1 MIRINEILDKVDSY
15 LSPSEQGLIQK
26 AYIFSA
32 SAHAGQ
38 IRLSGEPY
46 LSHPLEVANILAG
59 LQLDAPTI
67 AAGLLHDT
75 IEDTIATR
83 EDLVSQFGE
92 DVAKIVEGVTK
103 ISKMKF
109 DSREEAQA
117 ENIRKM
123 ILAMA
128 DDIRVIMVKLADRLH
143 NMRTLE
149 FQKEIKQRL
158 IAQETMDIYAPLANR
173 LGLYILKIQLEDLS
187 LRYQKPDIYNQIQ
200 EGLKE
205 HQVAGQG
212 YIDNVCTLIG
222 NLLKDNNV
230 EGTISGR
237 IKHAYSIYHKM
248 KVQKLTFEQIY
259 DLIAFRANVK
269 TVKDCYTVLGLV
281 HSLWKPVPGRFKD
294 YISMP
299 KANMYQSLHT
309 TVFGPEGERI
319 EIQIRTEEMHRL
331 AEYGVAAHWLY
342 KEGSKLKDK
351 DADRFSWLRQILDW
365 QGELKNP
372 REFMSSLR
380 FDLFQDEVYVFT
392 PHGQVRELPEG
403 ATPVDFAYTI
413 HTEVGNQCSGAKVNG
428 RLVPLNTPL
437 VNGDTV
443 EIITTQGRHPSSD
456 WLQFVKTAKART
468 RIKHWMRTEERARS
482 ISLAKEVL
490 EKEGRKLG
498 INFVKALKNGD
509 LEPIAREMSLKTV
522 DDLLSAVGYARI
534 TPKQLLHQLLP
545 KEALKPETAEEK
557 AREQE
562 AARARE
568 GQKRTS
574 DSIKVRGVEDV
585 LVRFAQCCNPV
596 PGDPIVGYISRGRGV
611 TIHTQD
617 CPNVANMEEERLLD
631 VMGRFRA
638 SAITRENQ
646 DEVQESAGSSGN
658 RGHPACRRRC
668 EHRFGKFQIRCRWK
682 YRNPAYYPGAGHHP
696 SLRDHR
702 KAAKTSP
709 GSGGYPKNNG
719 LTEVAAFFVPYTG
732 ITQKGRTQCSS
743 LFHW

>member
-1 MIRINEILDKVDSY
+1 
-15 LSPSEQGLIQK
+15 
-26 AYIFSA
+26 
-32 SAHAGQ
+32 
-38 IRLSGEPY
+38 
-46 LSHPLEVANILAG
+46 
-59 LQLDAPTI
+59 
-67 AAGLLHDT
+67 
-75 IEDTIATR
+75 
-83 EDLVSQFGE
+83 
-92 DVAKIVEGVTK
+92 
-103 ISKMKF
+103 
-109 DSREEAQA
+109 
-117 ENIRKM
+117 
-123 ILAMA
+123 MA

-230 EGTISGR
+230 EGTVSGR

-631 VMGRFRA
+631 VQWEDSGHQRLPVKIKMKCK
-638 SAITRENQ
+638 NQ
-646 DEVQESAGSSGN
+646 RGVLATVATQLAEEDVNIDSGN
-658 RGHPACRRRC
+658 FRSDVDGNTEILLTIQVRDTTHLYETIEKLRKLPPVLEVIRRTT
-668 EHRFGKFQIRCRWK
+668 
-682 YRNPAYYPGAGHHP
+682 
-696 SLRDHR
+696 D
-702 KAAKTSP
+702 
-709 GSGGYPKNNG
+709 
-719 LTEVAAFFVPYTG
+719 
-732 ITQKGRTQCSS
+732 
-743 LFHW
+743 

>member
-1 MIRINEILDKVDSY
+1 LFLLLTFPQHYIIMIRINEILDKVDSY

-75 IEDTIATR
+75 IEDTMATR
-83 EDLVSQFGE
+83 EDLVGQFGE

-187 LRYQKPDIYNQIQ
+187 LRYQKPDVYNQIQ
-200 EGLKE
+200 EGLRE

-212 YIDNVCTLIG
+212 YIENVCTLIN

-230 EGTISGR
+230 EGTVSGR

-248 KVQKLTFEQIY
+248 KVQKLTFDQIY
-259 DLIAFRANVK
+259 DLIAFRAKVK

-309 TVFGPEGERI
+309 TVIGPEGERI
-319 EIQIRTEEMHRL
+319 EIQIRTVEMHRL
-331 AEYGVAAHWLY
+331 AEYGVAAHWIY

-365 QGELKNP
+365 QGDLKNP
-372 REFMSSLR
+372 REFMASLR

-413 HTEVGNQCSGAKVNG
+413 HTEVGHQCSGAKVNG

-545 KEALKPETAEEK
+545 KEERLPEKVEER
-557 AREQE
+557 ARQQE

-617 CPNVANMEEERLLD
+617 CPNVANMEEERLID
-631 VMGRFRA
+631 VSWEDSGHQRLPVKIKIKCKDQRGVLA
-638 SAITRENQ
+638 TVATRLAEEDVNI
-646 DEVQESAGSSGN
+646 DSGN
-658 RGHPACRRRC
+658 FKSDIAGNTEIFLTIQVRDTTHLYETIEKLRKLPPVLEVIRRTT
-668 EHRFGKFQIRCRWK
+668 
-682 YRNPAYYPGAGHHP
+682 
-696 SLRDHR
+696 D
-702 KAAKTSP
+702 
-709 GSGGYPKNNG
+709 
-719 LTEVAAFFVPYTG
+719 
-732 ITQKGRTQCSS
+732 
-743 LFHW
+743 

>member
-1 MIRINEILDKVDSY
+1 MIRINEILDKVSTY
-15 LSPSEQGLIQK
+15 LPPSDQGLIQK

-67 AAGLLHDT
+67 SAGLLHDT
-75 IEDTIATR
+75 IEDTVATR
-83 EDLVSQFGE
+83 EDLAKQFGE
-92 DVAKIVEGVTK
+92 DVAHVVDGVSK

-187 LRYQKPDIYNQIQ
+187 LRYQKPDIYSQIQ
-200 EGLKE
+200 EGLKQ

-212 YIDNVCTLIG
+212 YIGNVCTLLG
-222 NLLKDNNV
+222 DLLEENNV
-230 EGTISGR
+230 DGTVSGR

-248 KVQKLTFEQIY
+248 KSQGLTFEQIY
-259 DLIAFRANVK
+259 DLIAFRVKVK
-269 TVKDCYTVLGLV
+269 TIKDCYTVLGLV

-309 TVFGPEGERI
+309 TVIGPEGERI
-319 EIQIRTEEMHRL
+319 EIQIRTDEMHKL
-331 AEYGVAAHWLY
+331 AEYGVAAHWIY
-342 KEGSKLKDK
+342 KEGSRLKEK

-392 PHGQVRELPEG
+392 PRGQVKELPEG

-456 WLQFVKTAKART
+456 WMQFVKTAKART

-498 INFVKALKNGD
+498 INFPRVLKNGD
-509 LEPIAREMSLKTV
+509 LEPIAKDMSLKTV
-522 DDLLSAVGYARI
+522 EDLLSAVGYARI

-545 KEALKPETAEEK
+545 KEESKPETEEEK
-557 AREQE
+557 ARGQE
-562 AARARE
+562 AARVRE
-568 GQKRTS
+568 EKKRTS
-574 DSIKVRGVEDV
+574 ESIRVRGVEDV

-631 VMGRFRA
+631 VSWEDSGHQRLPVKIKMKCK
-638 SAITRENQ
+638 NQ
-646 DEVQESAGSSGN
+646 RGVLATIANRLAEEDVNIESGN
-658 RGHPACRRRC
+658 FKSDIDGNTEIFLTVQVRDTTHLYETIDKLRNLSPVL
-668 EHRFGKFQIRCRWK
+668 EIIR
-682 YRNPAYYPGAGHHP
+682 
-696 SLRDHR
+696 
-702 KAAKTSP
+702 KT
-709 GSGGYPKNNG
+709 
-719 LTEVAAFFVPYTG
+719 TD
-732 ITQKGRTQCSS
+732 
-743 LFHW
+743 

>member
-1 MIRINEILDKVDSY
+1 MIRINEILDKVGSY

-83 EDLVSQFGE
+83 KDLAGQFGE

-230 EGTISGR
+230 DGTISGR

-299 KANMYQSLHT
+299 KANLYQSLHT
-309 TVFGPEGERI
+309 TVIGPEGERI
-319 EIQIRTEEMHRL
+319 EIQIRTQEMHRL

-342 KEGSKLKDK
+342 KEGTKLKDK

-365 QGELKNP
+365 QGELKNS

-392 PHGQVRELPEG
+392 PHGQVRELPEK

-443 EIITTQGRHPSSD
+443 EILTTQGRHPSSD

-545 KEALKPETAEEK
+545 KEELKPDRVEQR

-562 AARARE
+562 AARSRE
-568 GQKRTS
+568 EKKPSS

-611 TIHTQD
+611 TVHTQD

-631 VMGRFRA
+631 VQWEDSGHQRLPVKIKMKCRNQRGVLA
-638 SAITRENQ
+638 TVATRLAEEDVNI
-646 DEVQESAGSSGN
+646 DSGN
-658 RGHPACRRRC
+658 FRSDVDGNTEILLTVQVRDTTHLYETIEKLRKISPVLEVIRRTT
-668 EHRFGKFQIRCRWK
+668 
-682 YRNPAYYPGAGHHP
+682 
-696 SLRDHR
+696 D
-702 KAAKTSP
+702 
-709 GSGGYPKNNG
+709 
-719 LTEVAAFFVPYTG
+719 
-732 ITQKGRTQCSS
+732 
-743 LFHW
+743 

>member
-1 MIRINEILDKVDSY
+1 MIRINEILDKVGLY

-67 AAGLLHDT
+67 SAGLLHDT
-75 IEDTIATR
+75 IEDTVATR
-83 EDLVSQFGE
+83 EDLVEQFGE

-149 FQKEIKQRL
+149 FQKDIKQRL

-200 EGLKE
+200 EGLKQ

-222 NLLKDNNV
+222 KLLADNNV
-230 EGTISGR
+230 EGSVSGR

-248 KVQKLTFEQIY
+248 KTQKLTFDQIY
-259 DLIAFRANVK
+259 DLIAFRAKVK

-309 TVFGPEGERI
+309 TVIGPEGERI
-319 EIQIRTEEMHRL
+319 EIQIRTEEMHKL
-331 AEYGVAAHWLY
+331 AEYGVAAHWIY
-342 KEGSKLKDK
+342 KEGSRIKEK

-392 PHGQVRELPEG
+392 PQGQVRELPEG

-545 KEALKPETAEEK
+545 KEEMLPEKEAEK
-557 AREQE
+557 ARELE
-562 AARARE
+562 AVRSRE
-568 GQKRTS
+568 EKRLAS
-574 DSIKVRGVEDV
+574 DSIRVRGVEDV

-617 CPNVANMEEERLLD
+617 CPNVANMEDERLLD
-631 VMGRFRA
+631 VSWENSGHQRLPVKIKMKCKNQRGVLA
-638 SAITRENQ
+638 TVATRLSEEDVNI
-646 DEVQESAGSSGN
+646 ESGN
-658 RGHPACRRRC
+658 FRSDIDGNTEILMTVQVRDTTHLYDTIDKLRKLPPVLEVIRRTT
-668 EHRFGKFQIRCRWK
+668 
-682 YRNPAYYPGAGHHP
+682 
-696 SLRDHR
+696 D
-702 KAAKTSP
+702 
-709 GSGGYPKNNG
+709 
-719 LTEVAAFFVPYTG
+719 
-732 ITQKGRTQCSS
+732 
-743 LFHW
+743 

>member
-75 IEDTIATR
+75 IEDTMATR
-83 EDLVSQFGE
+83 EDLVGQFGE

-187 LRYQKPDIYNQIQ
+187 LRYQKPDVYNQIQ
-200 EGLKE
+200 EGLRE

-212 YIDNVCTLIG
+212 YIENVCTLIN

-230 EGTISGR
+230 EGTVSGR

-248 KVQKLTFEQIY
+248 KVQKLTFDQIY
-259 DLIAFRANVK
+259 DLIAFRAKVK

-309 TVFGPEGERI
+309 TVIGPEGERI
-319 EIQIRTEEMHRL
+319 EIQIRTVEMHRL
-331 AEYGVAAHWLY
+331 AEYGVAAHWIY

-365 QGELKNP
+365 QGDLKNP
-372 REFMSSLR
+372 REFMASLR

-413 HTEVGNQCSGAKVNG
+413 HTEVGHQCSGAKVNG

-545 KEALKPETAEEK
+545 KEERLPEKMEER
-557 AREQE
+557 ARQQE

-617 CPNVANMEEERLLD
+617 CPNVANMEEERLID
-631 VMGRFRA
+631 VSWEDSGHQRLPVKIKIKCKDQRGVLA
-638 SAITRENQ
+638 TVATRLAEEDVNI
-646 DEVQESAGSSGN
+646 DSGN
-658 RGHPACRRRC
+658 FKSDIAGNTEIFLTIQVRDTTHLYETIEKLRKLPPVLEVIRRTT
-668 EHRFGKFQIRCRWK
+668 
-682 YRNPAYYPGAGHHP
+682 
-696 SLRDHR
+696 D
-702 KAAKTSP
+702 
-709 GSGGYPKNNG
+709 
-719 LTEVAAFFVPYTG
+719 
-732 ITQKGRTQCSS
+732 
-743 LFHW
+743 

>member
-1 MIRINEILDKVDSY
+1 LFLLLTFPQHYIIMIRINEILDKVDSY

-75 IEDTIATR
+75 IEDTMATR
-83 EDLVSQFGE
+83 EDLVGQFGE

-187 LRYQKPDIYNQIQ
+187 LRYQKPDVYNQIQ
-200 EGLKE
+200 EGLRE

-212 YIDNVCTLIG
+212 YIENVCTLIN

-230 EGTISGR
+230 EGTVSGR

-248 KVQKLTFEQIY
+248 KVQKLTFDQIY
-259 DLIAFRANVK
+259 DLIAFRAKVK

-309 TVFGPEGERI
+309 TVIGPEGERI
-319 EIQIRTEEMHRL
+319 EIQIRTVEMHRL
-331 AEYGVAAHWLY
+331 AEYGVAAHWIY

-365 QGELKNP
+365 QGDLKNP
-372 REFMSSLR
+372 REFMASLR

-413 HTEVGNQCSGAKVNG
+413 HTEVGHQCSGAKVNG

-545 KEALKPETAEEK
+545 KEERLPEKIEER
-557 AREQE
+557 ARQQE

-617 CPNVANMEEERLLD
+617 CPNVANMEEERLID
-631 VMGRFRA
+631 VSWEDSGHQRLPVKIKIKCKDQRGVLA
-638 SAITRENQ
+638 TVATRLAEEDVNI
-646 DEVQESAGSSGN
+646 DSGN
-658 RGHPACRRRC
+658 FKSDIAGNTEIFLTIQVRDTTHLYETIEKLRKLPPVLEVIRRTT
-668 EHRFGKFQIRCRWK
+668 
-682 YRNPAYYPGAGHHP
+682 
-696 SLRDHR
+696 D
-702 KAAKTSP
+702 
-709 GSGGYPKNNG
+709 
-719 LTEVAAFFVPYTG
+719 
-732 ITQKGRTQCSS
+732 
-743 LFHW
+743 

>member
-75 IEDTIATR
+75 IEDTMATR
-83 EDLVSQFGE
+83 EDLVGQFGE

-187 LRYQKPDIYNQIQ
+187 LRYQKPDVYNQIQ
-200 EGLKE
+200 EGLRE

-212 YIDNVCTLIG
+212 YIENVCTLIN

-230 EGTISGR
+230 EGTVSGR

-248 KVQKLTFEQIY
+248 KVQKLTFDQIY
-259 DLIAFRANVK
+259 DLIAFRAKVK

-309 TVFGPEGERI
+309 TVIGPEGERI
-319 EIQIRTEEMHRL
+319 EIQIRTMEMHRL
-331 AEYGVAAHWLY
+331 AEYGVAAHWIY

-365 QGELKNP
+365 QGDLKNP
-372 REFMSSLR
+372 REFMASLR

-413 HTEVGNQCSGAKVNG
+413 HTEVGHQCSGAKVNG

-545 KEALKPETAEEK
+545 KEERLPEKMEER
-557 AREQE
+557 ARQQE

-617 CPNVANMEEERLLD
+617 CPNVANMEEERLID
-631 VMGRFRA
+631 VSWEDSGHQRLPVKIKIKCKDQRGVLA
-638 SAITRENQ
+638 TVATRLAEEDVNI
-646 DEVQESAGSSGN
+646 DSGN
-658 RGHPACRRRC
+658 FKSDIAGNTEIFLTIQVRDTTHLYETIEKLRKLPPVLEVIRRTT
-668 EHRFGKFQIRCRWK
+668 
-682 YRNPAYYPGAGHHP
+682 
-696 SLRDHR
+696 D
-702 KAAKTSP
+702 
-709 GSGGYPKNNG
+709 
-719 LTEVAAFFVPYTG
+719 
-732 ITQKGRTQCSS
+732 
-743 LFHW
+743 

>member
-1 MIRINEILDKVDSY
+1 MIRINEILDKVALY
-15 LSPSEQGLIQK
+15 LSPAEQGLIQK

-67 AAGLLHDT
+67 SAGLLHDT
-75 IEDTIATR
+75 IEDTVATR
-83 EDLVSQFGE
+83 EDLVEQFGE

-103 ISKMKF
+103 ISKMRF

-149 FQKEIKQRL
+149 FQKDIKQRL

-173 LGLYILKIQLEDLS
+173 LGLYILKVQLEDLS
-187 LRYQKPDIYNQIQ
+187 LRYQKPDVYNQIQ

-212 YIDNVCTLIG
+212 YIDNVCNLIG
-222 NLLKDNNV
+222 KLLADNNV
-230 EGTISGR
+230 EGSVSGR

-248 KVQKLTFEQIY
+248 KTQKLTFDQIY
-259 DLIAFRANVK
+259 DLIAFRAKVK

-309 TVFGPEGERI
+309 TVIGPEGERI
-319 EIQIRTEEMHRL
+319 EIQIRTEEMHKL
-331 AEYGVAAHWLY
+331 AEYGVAAHWIY
-342 KEGSKLKDK
+342 KEGSRIKEK

-392 PHGQVRELPEG
+392 PQGQVRELPEG

-498 INFVKALKNGD
+498 INFGKALKRGD

-545 KEALKPETAEEK
+545 KEELSPEQEEEK

-562 AARARE
+562 AARAARDGKE
-568 GQKRTS
+568 RTP
-574 DSIKVRGVEDV
+574 DSIMIRGVEDV

-631 VMGRFRA
+631 VSWENSGHQRLPVKIKMKCKNQRGVLA
-638 SAITRENQ
+638 TVATRLAEEDVNI
-646 DEVQESAGSSGN
+646 ESGN
-658 RGHPACRRRC
+658 FRSDIDGNTEIYLTIQVRDTTHLYDTIDKLRKLPPVLEVIRRTT
-668 EHRFGKFQIRCRWK
+668 
-682 YRNPAYYPGAGHHP
+682 
-696 SLRDHR
+696 D
-702 KAAKTSP
+702 
-709 GSGGYPKNNG
+709 
-719 LTEVAAFFVPYTG
+719 
-732 ITQKGRTQCSS
+732 
-743 LFHW
+743 

>member
-1 MIRINEILDKVDSY
+1 MIRINEIIDKAAAY
-15 LSPSEQGLIQK
+15 LPPSEQALIQK

-46 LSHPLEVANILAG
+46 LSHPLEVANILVD

-75 IEDTIATR
+75 IEDTTATR
-83 EDLVSQFGE
+83 PGLVTEFGE
-92 DVAKIVEGVTK
+92 DVAAVVEGVTK
-103 ISKMKF
+103 INKMKF

-158 IAQETMDIYAPLANR
+158 IAKETMDIYAPLANR
-173 LGLYILKIQLEDLS
+173 LGLYRVKIQLEDLS
-187 LRYQKPDIYNQIQ
+187 LRYQKPDVYNQIQ

-205 HQVAGQG
+205 HEVAGEG
-212 YIDNVCTLIG
+212 YIENVCTLISG
-222 NLLKDNNV
+222 LLAENSIQ
-230 EGTISGR
+230 GTIKGR
-237 IKHAYSIYHKM
+237 IKHIYSIYHKM
-248 KVQKLTFEQIY
+248 KSQGLTFDQIY
-259 DLIAFRANVK
+259 DLIAFRATVK
-269 TVKDCYTVLGLV
+269 SIKDCYTVLGLV

-309 TVFGPEGERI
+309 TVIGPEGERI

-331 AEYGVAAHWLY
+331 AEYGVAAHWIY
-342 KEGSKLKDK
+342 KEGAKLKEK

-392 PHGQVRELPEG
+392 PQGQVKELPEG

-413 HTEVGNQCSGAKVNG
+413 HSEVGNRCSGAKVNG
-428 RLVPLNTPL
+428 RLVTLNTPL

-456 WLQFVKTAKART
+456 WLQFVKTAKARAK
-468 RIKHWMRTEERARS
+468 IKHWMHTEERSRS

-498 INFVKALKNGD
+498 VNFLKALKNGD
-509 LEPIAREMSLKTV
+509 LEPIAKEMSLKTV

-534 TPKQLLHQLLP
+534 TPKQLLHQLMP
-545 KEALKPETAEEK
+545 KEEFKPENDTEDIEEQDAPK
-557 AREQE
+557 GKPE
-562 AARARE
+562 A
-568 GQKRTS
+568 KPTS
-574 DSIKVRGVEDV
+574 DSIRVRGAEDV

-611 TIHTQD
+611 TVHTQD

-631 VMGRFRA
+631 VSWEESGHQRLPVKIKMKCKNERGVLA
-638 SAITRENQ
+638 IVANLLSAEDVNIDSGSFKSDVAGNSEIFMTVQVRDTTHLYDAIEKLRKLPSVL
-646 DEVQESAGSSGN
+646 EVS
-658 RGHPACRRRC
+658 
-668 EHRFGKFQIRCRWK
+668 
-682 YRNPAYYPGAGHHP
+682 
-696 SLRDHR
+696 R
-702 KAAKTSP
+702 KSTD
-709 GSGGYPKNNG
+709 
-719 LTEVAAFFVPYTG
+719 
-732 ITQKGRTQCSS
+732 
-743 LFHW
+743 

>member
-1 MIRINEILDKVDSY
+1 MIRINEILDKVALY
-15 LSPSEQGLIQK
+15 LSPAEQGLIQK

-67 AAGLLHDT
+67 SAGLLHDT
-75 IEDTIATR
+75 IEDTVATR
-83 EDLVSQFGE
+83 EDLVEQFGE

-103 ISKMKF
+103 ISKMRF

-149 FQKEIKQRL
+149 FQKDIKQRL

-173 LGLYILKIQLEDLS
+173 LGLYILKVQLEDLS
-187 LRYQKPDIYNQIQ
+187 LRYQKPDVYNQIQ

-212 YIDNVCTLIG
+212 YIDNVCNLIG
-222 NLLKDNNV
+222 KLLADNNV
-230 EGTISGR
+230 EGSVSGR

-248 KVQKLTFEQIY
+248 KTQKLTFDQIY
-259 DLIAFRANVK
+259 DLIAFRAKVK

-309 TVFGPEGERI
+309 TVIGPEGERI
-319 EIQIRTEEMHRL
+319 EIQIRTEEMHKL
-331 AEYGVAAHWLY
+331 AEYGVAAHWIY
-342 KEGSKLKDK
+342 KEGSRIKEK

-392 PHGQVRELPEG
+392 PQGQVRELPEG

-498 INFVKALKNGD
+498 INFGKALKRGD

-545 KEALKPETAEEK
+545 KEELSPEQEEEK

-562 AARARE
+562 AARAARDGKE
-568 GQKRTS
+568 RTP
-574 DSIKVRGVEDV
+574 DSIMIRGVEDV

-617 CPNVANMEEERLLD
+617 CPNVANMEEERLID
-631 VMGRFRA
+631 VSWEDSGHQRLPVKIKMKCKNQRGVLA
-638 SAITRENQ
+638 TVATRLAEEDVNI
-646 DEVQESAGSSGN
+646 ESGN
-658 RGHPACRRRC
+658 FRSDIDGNTEIYLTIQVRDTTHLYDTIDKLRKLPPVLEVIRRTT
-668 EHRFGKFQIRCRWK
+668 
-682 YRNPAYYPGAGHHP
+682 
-696 SLRDHR
+696 D
-702 KAAKTSP
+702 
-709 GSGGYPKNNG
+709 
-719 LTEVAAFFVPYTG
+719 
-732 ITQKGRTQCSS
+732 
-743 LFHW
+743 